1 MKDDA
6 KQLGASFLSLLLPNP
21 SNVNKVAN
29 SINDDVLLPPK
40 KFVRNGLREARSI
53 RFLPSGAAWKLRF
66 PVPPMKIRR

>member
-29 SINDDVLLPPK
+29 SINDDVLLPPE
-40 KFVRNGLREARSI
+40 KFVRNGLREARC
-53 RFLPSGAAWKLRF
+53 LETALRCATNE
-66 PVPPMKIRR
+66 IRRWFL